1 MPKTAKKP
9 GSRRWGEAAAGYE
22 KFSGGARN
30 LVLCAAGLLVLTF
43 AAYLPV
49 LRAGFIWDDPDYVEN
64 NLTLRTA
71 GGLVDIWVHPKMLPQ
86 YYPLV
91 HTTYWVEYHLWGLNP
106 VGYHVDNVLLHAAN
120 AVLAWLV
127 LRRLQVPGALLAAAL
142 FAVHPVHVES
152 VAWVTERKNVLSGFF
167 YLAAMLVYLRAFPPL
182 PRGEG
187 GGEGEFD
194 RKAYV
199 AALLLFVCALLSKTV
214 TCSLPAALILILWWK
229 RGRLTPREVLPTLPM
244 FVVGAIAASYTGY
257 LERHHVGA
265 SGPEWDLSFVHR
277 CYVAGKALWFYAG
290 KLLLPVRLSF
300 VYSRWDVS
308 RLGVWRAVV
317 PLFAYAAVVGVL
329 FLARRRAGRGP
340 VTAALLFAGTLLP
353 ALGFVNVFPMRY
365 TFAADHYQY
374 LASIALLAIVAA
386 GLWRGSRSPML
397 HSSLFILPLLLAP
410 LTFARCEVFQNREA
424 LWRDTLAKDPDSWV
438 AHTNLGHVL
447 VEQKRYGEAFEEYR
461 RALELRPDL
470 PESHRNFGAAL
481 AERGRYG
488 EAIGEYEAAL
498 RLQPNYAEAYYGLG
512 LVYAAEGKAD
522 EALGMYRKTLEI
534 EPAYPQAHYNL
545 AVALERE
552 GKMEEA
558 IEHYRAALASRPD
571 YAAAHY
577 NLGNCYLTQRRPAE
591 AAAELAEVIR
601 LRPDWAEAHAN
612 LGAAYLMMG
621 NSDAA
626 AAEYDTARQINPNLG
641 RSGVAPNSP

>member
-1 MPKTAKKP
+1 
-9 GSRRWGEAAAGYE
+9 
-22 KFSGGARN
+22 
-30 LVLCAAGLLVLTF
+30 
-43 AAYLPV
+43 
-49 LRAGFIWDDPDYVEN
+49 
-64 NLTLRTA
+64 
-71 GGLVDIWVHPKMLPQ
+71 
-86 YYPLV
+86 
-91 HTTYWVEYHLWGLNP
+91 
-106 VGYHVDNVLLHAAN
+106 
-120 AVLAWLV
+120 
-127 LRRLQVPGALLAAAL
+127 
-142 FAVHPVHVES
+142 
-152 VAWVTERKNVLSGFF
+152 
-167 YLAAMLVYLRAFPPL
+167 MLVYLRAFPPL

-229 RGRLTPREVLPTLPM
+229 RGRLTRREVLPTLPM

-265 SGPEWDLSFVHR
+265 SGPEWDLSFVQR

-290 KLLLPVRLSF
+290 KLLLPIRLSF

-374 LASIALLAIVAA
+374 LASIALLAVVAA
-386 GLWRGSRSPML
+386 VLWRGSRSPML
-397 HSSLFILPLLLAP
+397 HSSLFILPLLLVP

-424 LWRDTLAKDPDSWV
+424 LWRDTLAKEPDSWV

-461 RALELRPDL
+461 RAMELRPDL

-498 RLQPNYAEAYYGLG
+498 RLEPKYAEAYYGMG
-512 LVYAAEGKAD
+512 RAYALQGKGEDAQKMYR
-522 EALGMYRKTLEI
+522 EALRIDPT
-534 EPAYPQAHYNL
+534 YPQAQYQL
-545 AVALERE
+545 GVALERA
-552 GKMEEA
+552 GRLDDA
-558 IEHYRAALASRPD
+558 IAHFRAAIASSPD
-571 YAAAHY
+571 YAEAHTHLGSAYLRKREFDAAVAEFQAA
-577 NLGNCYLTQRRPAE
+577 LGIEPNQPE
-591 AAAELAEVIR
+591 ARQGLELATM
-601 LRPDWAEAHAN
+601 LRGH
-612 LGAAYLMMG
+612 
-621 NSDAA
+621 
-626 AAEYDTARQINPNLG
+626 
-641 RSGVAPNSP
+641 